1 MGLGQLQM
9 RREPHDTQAH
19 AYRYTHTGHTH
30 QVRKNATARGC
41 ESARSP
47 TRRKVEDRNRKLKT
61 SEVSVL
67 YLADLGWQMVQER
80 DWQPQWLSAHVVTV
94 VLVTALKFFLLLFP
108 HLRKY

>member
-1 MGLGQLQM
+1 MVL
-9 RREPHDTQAH
+9 
-19 AYRYTHTGHTH
+19 
-30 QVRKNATARGC
+30 RGA
-41 ESARSP
+41 E
-47 TRRKVEDRNRKLKT
+47 VEDRNRKTLNK

-108 HLRKY
+108 HLRKILNKKLK